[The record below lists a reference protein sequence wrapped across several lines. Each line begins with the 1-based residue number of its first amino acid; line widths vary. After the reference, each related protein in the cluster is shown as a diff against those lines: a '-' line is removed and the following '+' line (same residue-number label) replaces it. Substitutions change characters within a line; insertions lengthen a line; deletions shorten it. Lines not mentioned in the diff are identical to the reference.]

1 MTLMD
6 LWTLDTKVPAI
17 TARGAIVEKGRGRRK
32 VIGDYLNNPQCL
44 PAQTNVGASLLA
56 MRAPHST
63 FCVERHSAIASR
75 LAPTGTTTGS
85 GFFGGRSKLDTT
97 LALGLE
103 QAHAGRSEEHTSELQ
118 SLMRI

>member
-44 PAQTNVGASLLA
+44 PTQTNVGASLLA
-56 MRAPHST
+56 MRTPHST
-63 FCVERHSAIASR
+63 FALHDTPLSR
-75 LAPTGTTTGS
+75 AGSLPPGLPPDQDSLDVPPT
-85 GFFGGRSKLDTT
+85 L
-97 LALGLE
+97 
-103 QAHAGRSEEHTSELQ
+103 
-118 SLMRI
+118 SLTWH